1 MENME
6 GRIALQRSRFAL
18 IQNETDQDNMSAD
31 RMNRHLIS
39 ARLDM
44 LEQNWNK
51 FQEEHENLCL
61 SASEDLRDHSYLR
74 ERIYER
80 CQAFYV
86 YARAMLFTQLEE
98 FDTADRH
105 SRSSLLDQGA
115 SPPPQE
121 ASTPQQGASTSQQGA
136 STSQLPRSALPRIQ
150 LPIFSGDYPTW
161 RTFHDTFTS
170 MIKNN
175 FHLTDVEKMHYLKTC
190 VKDEAARMI
199 GNLDVSGDNFLIA
212 WNLLVSRYENTRF
225 LIEAQ
230 LDKITSLKP
239 FKTKNAIGLRN
250 FMTTV
255 SETTAALRSLGCAVD
270 KWDPLLLHQVV
281 KLLDPES
288 REAWEVKQGSSTT
301 YPTLEQFEEFL
312 TGRTRAMNLN
322 PNMTQRTSAASTSG
336 KPYSKVA
343 AHAAASACPLCGSSH
358 YLAKCERYQS
368 KTAKQRKEIVI
379 RHKRCFNCLAPHLVK
394 KCTSV
399 TRCLKCGKKHH
410 TTLHENQREI
420 LTTPTSTPAKPANQS
435 EEKSDPSANRTRK
448 LTLLATSRALV
459 KKSNGDFH
467 PVRLLIDQGSEL
479 SFITEDL
486 VQRAQLTRTA
496 ASIPLLGIGGTYSGN
511 TKGSVF
517 IQLHSIHD
525 SALQCQI
532 RAFILPRLTAKLP
545 SCSVSAPTWPH
556 ISGLQLADP
565 EYYVSGTIQVIIGS
579 DNFHVVIRQGM
590 IPGDSSSPTAQQ
602 TIFGWVLC
610 GPMSAA
616 ETPVSAHAHHC
627 SPDQELQDLLSRFW
641 TQEEIPKSTIAE
653 LTEEEEECERHF
665 LTTYSRDATGRYV
678 VRLPLKINLSVLG
691 DSKAKA
697 LGCLK
702 NLFQR
707 FSNQSTFQQLYE
719 HFLEEYLK
727 MGHMKEVDASSAQT
741 SVVNYLP
748 HHGVLRENNRTTKLR
763 VVFNGSSPTS
773 NGLSLNDILHA
784 GAKLQIDICDILLWI
799 RTHKVLFSTDI
810 VKMFRQIAVHQDD
823 WNLQRILWIGSEQQ
837 LLAYCLTTVTYGLR
851 CAPFLALRALEQ
863 LVKEE
868 GHRFPKA
875 IIPMK
880 KGRFVDNIYG
890 GSDTTLEAKDIIQ
903 QVKGSRQYHLQ
914 KKAIASDIAKLYD
927 PLGLISP
934 IIIRAKIILQELW
947 LLKTGWDELIPVTLQ
962 ERWTAFR
969 QQLLQ
974 LEPLSIPRWLGVFRC
989 DTSRIEI
996 HGFSDASQLA
1006 MAAARLTIPRLELT
1020 AALLLARLI
1029 AKVVKALELFEAL
1042 VFCWSDSEATIKWIT
1057 ANPSRWKDF
1066 VRNRVSA
1073 IQELLPNGSWRFVP
1087 GKQNPADLA
1096 TRGLKA
1102 DKLFHLDLWWKGP
1115 TWLSESQASWP
1126 YTEYRSTSDIDMEER
1141 PGYVMIALVSL
1152 PPYWELLRKYSSLT
1166 RLPRVTA
1173 TCRRFVNCLR
1183 KVPQSSP
1190 SNYPL
1195 TPIEIQQSRDLW
1207 VRIVQQT
1214 WFHEEIRLLV
1224 KGEQLPK
1231 SNSLNR
1237 LTPFIDRDGL
1247 LRVGGRLHF
1256 AQINMEAKHP
1266 LILPRRSP
1274 LTTLVIE
1281 DTHRRSLH
1289 GGTQVTLSLLREN
1302 FWIIGG
1308 RAPIRSHILRCGRC
1322 VRYRGIRAKQMMGQ
1336 LPSVRVNPARPF
1348 SHSGLDYAGPVTLK
1362 TWRGQAAKSYKG
1374 YLAIFVCLATSAVH
1388 IEVVTDYTTEA
1399 FIAAYKRFN
1408 GRRGICSILWSD
1420 CGTNFMGANAEL
1432 KRLFQQ
1438 SSHELGDIASLLAN
1452 DGTEWRFNPP
1462 CAPHFGGKWE
1472 AAVKSVKF
1480 HPKRVLGEKVLT
1492 YEEMTTIT
1500 IQIEA

>member
-1 MENME
+1 
-6 GRIALQRSRFAL
+6 
-18 IQNETDQDNMSAD
+18 
-31 RMNRHLIS
+31 
-39 ARLDM
+39 
-44 LEQNWNK
+44 
-51 FQEEHENLCL
+51 
-61 SASEDLRDHSYLR
+61 
-74 ERIYER
+74 
-80 CQAFYV
+80 
-86 YARAMLFTQLEE
+86 
-98 FDTADRH
+98 
-105 SRSSLLDQGA
+105 
-115 SPPPQE
+115 
-121 ASTPQQGASTSQQGA
+121 
-136 STSQLPRSALPRIQ
+136 
-150 LPIFSGDYPTW
+150 
-161 RTFHDTFTS
+161 
-170 MIKNN
+170 
-175 FHLTDVEKMHYLKTC
+175 
-190 VKDEAARMI
+190 
-199 GNLDVSGDNFLIA
+199 
-212 WNLLVSRYENTRF
+212 
-225 LIEAQ
+225 
-230 LDKITSLKP
+230 
-239 FKTKNAIGLRN
+239 
-250 FMTTV
+250 
-255 SETTAALRSLGCAVD
+255 
-270 KWDPLLLHQVV
+270 
-281 KLLDPES
+281 
-288 REAWEVKQGSSTT
+288 
-301 YPTLEQFEEFL
+301 
-312 TGRTRAMNLN
+312 
-322 PNMTQRTSAASTSG
+322 
-336 KPYSKVA
+336 
-343 AHAAASACPLCGSSH
+343 
-358 YLAKCERYQS
+358 
-368 KTAKQRKEIVI
+368 
-379 RHKRCFNCLAPHLVK
+379 
-394 KCTSV
+394 
-399 TRCLKCGKKHH
+399 
-410 TTLHENQREI
+410 
-420 LTTPTSTPAKPANQS
+420 
-435 EEKSDPSANRTRK
+435 
-448 LTLLATSRALV
+448 
-459 KKSNGDFH
+459 
-467 PVRLLIDQGSEL
+467 
-479 SFITEDL
+479 
-486 VQRAQLTRTA
+486 
-496 ASIPLLGIGGTYSGN
+496 
-511 TKGSVF
+511 
-517 IQLHSIHD
+517 
-525 SALQCQI
+525 
-532 RAFILPRLTAKLP
+532 
-545 SCSVSAPTWPH
+545 
-556 ISGLQLADP
+556 
-565 EYYVSGTIQVIIGS
+565 
-579 DNFHVVIRQGM
+579 
-590 IPGDSSSPTAQQ
+590 
-602 TIFGWVLC
+602 
-610 GPMSAA
+610 MSAA

-641 TQEEIPKSTIAE
+641 TQEEIPKSTTAE

-678 VRLPLKINLSVLG
+678 VRLPLKINPSVLG

-707 FSNQSTFQQLYE
+707 FSNQSTFQQLYGN
-719 HFLEEYLK
+719 FLDEYLK
-727 MGHMKEVDASSAQT
+727 MGHMKEVDASSDQT

-799 RTHKVLFSTDI
+799 RTHKL
-810 VKMFRQIAVHQDD
+810 HQDD

-903 QVKGSRQYHLQ
+903 QVKGLCEAGGFPLHEWSSNYPDLLPNSEEGGPTDIEIDPTFCKLLVPGNITFTKR
-914 KKAIASDIAKLYD
+914 AIASDIAKLYD
-927 PLGLISP
+927 PLELISP

-1006 MAAARLTIPRLELT
+1006 MAAAVYIRIPNGDNTFSVQLVCSKTKVAPFKRLTIPRLELT

-1029 AKVVKALELFEAL
+1029 AKVVKALELLEAL

-1066 VRNRVSA
+1066 VRNCVSA

-1115 TWLSESQASWP
+1115 KWLSESQASWP

-1141 PGYVMIALVSL
+1141 PGYVMNALVSL
-1152 PPYWELLRKYSSLT
+1152 PPCWELLRKYSSLT
-1166 RLPRVTA
+1166 RLLRVTA

-1183 KVPQSSP
+1183 KVTQSSP

-1207 VRIVQQT
+1207 VRIVQRT
-1214 WFHEEIRLLV
+1214 WFHKEIRLLV
-1224 KGEQLPK
+1224 KGERLPK
-1231 SNSLNR
+1231 SNFLNR

-1247 LRVGGRLHF
+1247 LRVGGRLYF
-1256 AQINMEAKHP
+1256 AQIDMEAKHP
-1266 LILPRRSP
+1266 FILPRRSP

-1289 GGTQVTLSLLREN
+1289 EGTQVTLSLLREN

-1362 TWRGQAAKSYKG
+1362 TWRGRAAKSYKG

-1388 IEVVTDYTTEA
+1388 IEVVTDYTT
-1399 FIAAYKRFN
+1399 
-1408 GRRGICSILWSD
+1408 
-1420 CGTNFMGANAEL
+1420 
-1432 KRLFQQ
+1432 
-1438 SSHELGDIASLLAN
+1438 
-1452 DGTEWRFNPP
+1452 
-1462 CAPHFGGKWE
+1462 
-1472 AAVKSVKF
+1472 
-1480 HPKRVLGEKVLT
+1480 
-1492 YEEMTTIT
+1492 
-1500 IQIEA
+1500 